1 MSYMHDP
8 ESNTHLVFY
17 NQNPQMF
24 DGKTE
29 VADIA
34 LVRKSLEAFSE
45 GAKVIVL
52 SIPQLVKMSQP
63 EAVEFLKQQ
72 GYETK
77 EQNTAEVADE
87 QVEVADEQVAA
98 MDEQVAAMDE
108 TVETEELEEQ
118 EEKEE

>member
-52 SIPQLVKMSQP
+52 SIP
-63 EAVEFLKQQ
+63 
-72 GYETK
+72 
-77 EQNTAEVADE
+77 
-87 QVEVADEQVAA
+87 
-98 MDEQVAAMDE
+98 
-108 TVETEELEEQ
+108 
-118 EEKEE
+118 